1 MKKSGF
7 IIAVLLTLCSMS
19 AMAQMPSGV
28 DTLKLDK
35 VNWRITYTGKVIND
49 TTQETP
55 IYRQAEMRLD
65 IGDKVTYFYN
75 QSYML
80 WEKQVLEMIKSGG
93 VIDLAKAVPIKAM
106 KWDFLKNYPEEGKT
120 YYSESWKMHT
130 YHCIE
135 PAETPDWEIVPDST
149 ATIIG
154 YTCHWQRQISRDAP
168 GGHGTV
174 RIFQSRRDHGSSA
187 VCPDSFCAPMTGRSN
202 TSSTA

>member
-93 VIDLAKAVPIKAM
+93 DARLGDCARQHGNHHRLHLPT
-106 KWDFLKNYPEEGKT
+106 GKD
-120 YYSESWKMHT
+120 KF
-130 YHCIE
+130 
-135 PAETPDWEIVPDST
+135 
-149 ATIIG
+149 
-154 YTCHWQRQISRDAP
+154 Q
-168 GGHGTV
+168 GTHLV
-174 RIFQSRRDHGSSA
+174 GMVQ
-187 VCPDSFCAPMTGRSN
+187 
-202 TSSTA
+202 